1 MENKDR
7 KSASRALRKEM
18 ARLRSGVWSE
28 PTRAE
33 RLEML
38 VGLQSKTGELQQAWK
53 LIEEVRAKG
62 RTGRVAVAIL
72 RARLEGKARELED
85 RPASAATPPL
95 SETEIERIKA
105 VEANRPLTLPPP
117 LHEGLQKL
125 TERLEGVLSPTQIVL
140 GGGTTLAMR
149 YGHRRSTD
157 LDLFYPLTLSEIIEQ
172 QHGPDV
178 WEETLRELLDDEPE
192 ETSGMLGATGTIDTI
207 PFSLFPGRII
217 HEGREAQP
225 IDGQRIR
232 AQGTFGILDGKVI
245 GRIFERTEPNTIRD
259 LYDLTVC
266 ARVAPKETGRMLE
279 VLAGYEEV
287 QRTVIESLARTP
299 SDLYLTDRKA
309 VIDPTYTID
318 LVDIG
323 RKLIPMFATGDVS
336 KGPTAAPNTM
346 NPLHNPLGGNTP

>member
-7 KSASRALRKEM
+7 KTASRALRKEM
-18 ARLRSGVWSE
+18 ARLRTDVWKE
-28 PTRAE
+28 PTQAE

-38 VGLQSKTGELQQAWK
+38 VGLQSKTGESQQAWK

-62 RTGRVAVAIL
+62 RTGRVPVAIL
-72 RARLEGKARELED
+72 RATLEEKAKELENP
-85 RPASAATPPL
+85 PASAATPPL
-95 SETEIERIKA
+95 SATEIERIKA
-105 VEANRPLTLPPP
+105 VEANHPLTLPPP
-117 LHEGLQKL
+117 LHEGLQRL
-125 TERLEGVLSPTQIVL
+125 TERLEGVLPPTQIVL

-178 WEETLRELLDDEPE
+178 WEETLRELLDDEPG
-192 ETSGMLGATGTIDTI
+192 ETFGMLGATGTIDTI
-207 PFSLFPGRII
+207 PFSIFPGRII
-217 HEGREAQP
+217 HDAREAQP

-245 GRIFERTEPNTIRD
+245 GRIYDRTQANTVRD

-266 ARVAPKETGRMLE
+266 ARVAPKETERMLE

-287 QRTVIESLARTP
+287 QRTVIESLSGTP
-299 SDLYLTDRKA
+299 SDLYLTDGKA

-323 RKLIPMFATGDVS
+323 RKLIPMVATGDVG
-336 KGPTAAPNTM
+336 KAPTAAPNTI
-346 NPLHNPLGGNTP
+346 NAPHNPLGGNSL